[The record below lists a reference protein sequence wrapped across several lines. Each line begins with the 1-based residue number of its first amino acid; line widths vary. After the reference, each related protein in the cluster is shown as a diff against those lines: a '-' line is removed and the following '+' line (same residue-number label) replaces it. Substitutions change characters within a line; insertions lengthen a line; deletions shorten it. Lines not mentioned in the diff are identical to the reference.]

1 MPPTKVTPM
10 IAAKPAMIAPRRRF
24 APALTDPE
32 PTDFVIA
39 NILTEMIDTDLTVL
53 R

>member
-1 MPPTKVTPM
+1 MLPAKVTPM

-24 APALTDPE
+24 TPE

-39 NILTEMIDTDLTVL
+39 NILTEMIDTDPTVS
-53 R
+53 RWRSR